1 MMMAGIT
8 ETKKKG
14 SFRRT
19 VITTFVVISVVS
31 LGLTGGISYF
41 FVDLIGDFTTNQSTL
56 ALESQIQTNM
66 NLTAQKTAL
75 VINQKLSTAEAMI
88 AALAEEAENL
98 LNDDSTYNPRTTY
111 YDWFFENGLPGEY
124 PADTA
129 YDANYDLRVSWN
141 YSSWYVPLSTSV
153 NYLTYESQNSDR
165 LDRISNLDLM
175 FKSVHQQLDFRW
187 LYACFDSNGLF
198 INYPG
203 SDLGGTDTDRTTDPW
218 LTTQDYW
225 YTEILAGAGDMVFV
239 EPYYDPL
246 ENVLLIS
253 IGRAIYFDNHT
264 LIGVVGGDITIED
277 IKQKVLD
284 ITVLES
290 GYAALLQGSDVVA
303 HPDAGPEDYRDYNE
317 DGEVDL
323 PALRIIET
331 NTDGSSAL
339 TTTQIEQ
346 LTSGATGYLRYTKS
360 NADYFLAYTNVDKPG
375 WICIIIVPVAEVLEA
390 IPALESRIAEANL
403 QASGFILTI
412 TAAGIFIAAL
422 VAVLI
427 SNQIVGPLQY
437 LMDLATRN
445 VAAMIRKDPLD
456 TLELQVDTSYTSKDD
471 EIGEL
476 ARAFQ
481 GMLDSIREDE

>member
-1 MMMAGIT
+1 
-8 ETKKKG
+8 
-14 SFRRT
+14 
-19 VITTFVVISVVS
+19 TT
-31 LGLTGGISYF
+31 
-41 FVDLIGDFTTNQSTL
+41 DQSTL
-56 ALESQIQTNM
+56 SLESQIQTNM

-98 LNDDSTYNPRTTY
+98 LSDDSTYSPRSTY

-124 PADTA
+124 PDDTT
-129 YDANYDLRVSWN
+129 YNDDYELRVSWN
-141 YSSWYVPLSTSV
+141 YSSWYVPGSNST
-153 NYLTYESQNSDR
+153 NFLTYENQNQDR
-165 LDRISNLDLM
+165 LERISNLDLM
-175 FKSVHQQLDFRW
+175 FQSIHQHLNFRW
-187 LYACFDSNGLF
+187 LYACFDRDGLF

-203 SDLGGTDTDRTTDPW
+203 SDLGGSDSDRNSEPW
-218 LTTQDYW
+218 LTTQDDW
-225 YTEILAGAGDMVFV
+225 YIQIKAGAGDMVFV
-239 EPYYDPL
+239 ESYFDPL
-246 ENVLLIS
+246 EYVLMIS
-253 IGRAIYFDNHT
+253 IGRAVYFENNT
-264 LIGVVGGDITIED
+264 LIGVVAGDITIED
-277 IKQKVLD
+277 IKEKVLD
-284 ITVLES
+284 ITVLNS

-303 HPDAGPEDYRDYNE
+303 HPDAGLSDYRDY
-317 DGEVDL
+317 DGDDIPDL

-339 TTTQIEQ
+339 TTAQIEQ
-346 LTSGATGYLRYTKS
+346 ITSGATGYLRYTKS
-360 NADYFLAYTNVDKPG
+360 GADYFLAYTNVEKPG
-375 WICIIIVPVAEVLEA
+375 WICIIVVPVAEVLEA
-390 IPALESRIAEANL
+390 IPALEARISEANL
-403 QASGFILTI
+403 QASGYILTI
-412 TAAGIFIAAL
+412 TAAGILIAAL

>member
-1 MMMAGIT
+1 MMAGMT

-41 FVDLIGDFTTNQSTL
+41 FVDLIGAFTTDQSTL

-75 VINQKLSTAEAMI
+75 VINQKLSTAEAMV

-98 LNDDSTYNPRTTY
+98 LSDDSTYNPRTTY
-111 YDWFFENGLPGEY
+111 YDYFFEYGSPGEY
-124 PADTA
+124 PDDTA

-141 YSSWYVPLSTSV
+141 YSSWYVPGSNST
-153 NYLTYESQNSDR
+153 NYLTYESQNQDR
-165 LDRISNLDLM
+165 LERISNLDLL
-175 FKSVHQQLDFRW
+175 FQSVHQQIDFRW
-187 LYACFDSNGLF
+187 LYVCFDRDGLF

-203 SDLGGTDTDRTTDPW
+203 SDLGGTDTIRNTEPW
-218 LTTQDYW
+218 LTTEDYW
-225 YTEILAGAGDMVFV
+225 YTEIRAGTGDMVFV
-239 EPYYDPL
+239 EPYIDPL

-253 IGRAIYFDNHT
+253 IGRAIYFENHT
-264 LIGVVGGDITIED
+264 LIGVVAGDITITD
-277 IKQKVLD
+277 INQKVLD
-284 ITVLES
+284 ITILDS
-290 GYAALLQGSDVVA
+290 GYAALLEGSNVVA
-303 HPDAGPEDYRDYNE
+303 HPDAGPADYRDY
-317 DGEVDL
+317 DGDEVPDL

-331 NTDGSSAL
+331 NNDGSSAL
-339 TTTQIEQ
+339 TPTQIEQ
-346 LTSGATGYLRYTKS
+346 ITSGATGYLRYTKS
-360 NADYFLAYTNVDKPG
+360 GADYFLAYTNVEKPG
-375 WICIIIVPVAEVLEA
+375 WICIIVVPVAEVLEA
-390 IPALESRIAEANL
+390 IPALEDRIGAANL

-412 TAAGIFIAAL
+412 TAAGILIAAL
-422 VAVLI
+422 VALVI

-437 LMDLATRN
+437 MMDLATRN
-445 VAAMIRKDPLD
+445 VAAMIRQDPLD